1 MFIGGMAMKNQ
12 KESKENIR
20 RRKEFNK
27 GRIFVKT
34 TAGILALLMLTATLG
49 TLIFALI

>member
-1 MFIGGMAMKNQ
+1 MKKQKQTKQNITTSNQ
-12 KESKENIR
+12 
-20 RRKEFNK
+20 FNN
-27 GRIFVKT
+27 GRIFLKI